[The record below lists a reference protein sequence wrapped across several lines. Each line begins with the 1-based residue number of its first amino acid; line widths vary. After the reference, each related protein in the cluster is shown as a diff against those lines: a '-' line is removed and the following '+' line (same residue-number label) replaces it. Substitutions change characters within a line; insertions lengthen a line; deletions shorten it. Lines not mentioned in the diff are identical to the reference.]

1 MFLSQILAAKFLGN
15 KTNLKK
21 KKKAS
26 SIIMHAKI
34 SVIYFVTPEVTKII
48 STGCLKH

>member
-1 MFLSQILAAKFLGN
+1 MFLSQILAAKFLEN
-15 KTNLKK
+15 KTNF

-26 SIIMHAKI
+26 SIIMRAKI
-34 SVIYFVTPEVTKII
+34 SVIYFVTPEVTKIV